1 MIIHNIRLI
10 YYLQGIFIVKRLFV
24 VLSLLLSTSA
34 FSADYERVGDW
45 LVNKEENKLT
55 DKIDYYAMLSAK
67 DQDVSLIL
75 RCQNNK
81 TEAYL
86 SMEDYMGSGYGSKV
100 TIRTDKGK
108 PVSQSW
114 GIGEGGTSLF
124 APKATTFIKSLI
136 GKKSLITGY
145 SPYGK
150 SQLVAEFNIENA
162 DIVAKE
168 ISSACGWKL

>member
-1 MIIHNIRLI
+1 M
-10 YYLQGIFIVKRLFV
+10 FV
-24 VLSLLLSTSA
+24 VKKVFFVLSVLLSSSA
-34 FSADYERVGDW
+34 FASDYEQIGDW
-45 LVNKEENKLT
+45 SINKEENKLT
-55 DKIDYYAMLSAK
+55 DKTDYYAILSAK
-67 DQDVSLIL
+67 DQNVSLIL

-100 TIRTDKGK
+100 TIRADKGK

-136 GKKSLITGY
+136 GKKSLIAGY

-150 SQLVAEFNIENA
+150 SQLVAEFNIENV
-162 DIVAKE
+162 DVVAKE
-168 ISSACGWKL
+168 ISSACGWNL